1 MKKRVFSRSIL
12 VFSLLFANVLV
23 VNKYS
28 DKKIV
33 FADEFSGWKQEGNE
47 RYFYQKGKKF
57 TGEF

>member
-33 FADEFSGWKQEGNE
+33 FSDEFIVLKQYGNE
-47 RYFYQKGKKF
+47 RYFYQKG
-57 TGEF
+57 